1 MSRSN
6 PVDVALTNVR
16 NKSTGTSVQEAFT
29 ITINFHPDRLTAD
42 NTPLLLAMAQSGV
55 LKSQFETQTSN
66 GGLTAYKGGERWQW
80 EKRVFDGAYDDAPDN
95 LRPKY
100 GALNYRQYPMGASPR
115 FGSAFFKLKSHVLE
129 RTTFCYPDSYFNPED
144 FATSDR
150 LSDLVAMAIQAQ
162 VDRLDNYI
170 EAHIHGE
177 LSLCED
183 VESLVLDPVYRS
195 TPIEQQARD
204 LGVVVEWHNG
214 YELTI
219 ENMAQFPDYRG
230 QEFIKVAKRLAV
242 NGVID
247 AALLGRAV
255 TEQGYEE
262 QEVKKVWHYLARFG
276 YRGDKR

>member
-1 MSRSN
+1 MSRNN
-6 PVDVALTNVR
+6 PVDVALINFR
-16 NKSTGTSVQEAFT
+16 NKSKGTSLQDAF
-29 ITINFHPDRLTAD
+29 IVTINFHPDRLTAD

-80 EKRVFDGAYDDAPDN
+80 EQRVFDGAYDEAPDN

-115 FGSAFFKLKSHVLE
+115 FGSAFFKLKPHVLE
-129 RTTFCYPDSYFNPED
+129 RTTFCYPDSYFNPDD

-150 LSDLVAMAIQAQ
+150 LSDLVAMATQAQ
-162 VDRLDNYI
+162 VDRLDDYI

-204 LGVVVEWHNG
+204 LGFVVEWHDG
-214 YELTI
+214 YVLTI
-219 ENMAQFPDYRG
+219 EHMAQFPDYRG
-230 QEFIKVAKRLAV
+230 QEYIELAKRIAV

-247 AALLGRAV
+247 AALLGKAV
-255 TEQGYEE
+255 TEQNYEE

-276 YRGDKR
+276 YRGDKW

>member
-1 MSRSN
+1 MSRN
-6 PVDVALTNVR
+6 TPVDVALTNVR
-16 NKSTGTSVQEAFT
+16 DKSTGTPLQDAFT
-29 ITINFHPDRLTAD
+29 ITINFHPDRLTSD
-42 NTPLLLAMAQSGV
+42 NIPLLLAMAHSGV

-80 EKRVFDGAYDDAPDN
+80 EQRVFDGAYDDAPDN

-115 FGSAFFKLKSHVLE
+115 FGSAFFKLKPHVLE

-150 LSDLVAMAIQAQ
+150 LSDLVAKATRAQ
-162 VDRLDNYI
+162 VDRLDDYI

-177 LSLCED
+177 LSLYED

-204 LGVVVEWHNG
+204 LGVAIEWHDG
-214 YELTI
+214 YELTM
-219 ENMAQFPDYRG
+219 EHMAQFPDYRG
-230 QEFIKVAKRLAV
+230 QEFIEIAKRIAV

-247 AALLGRAV
+247 AALLGKAV
-255 TEQGYEE
+255 IEQDYDE
-262 QEVKKVWHYLARFG
+262 QEIKKVWHYLARFG
-276 YRGDKR
+276 YRGDKW